1 MTTNAINTI
10 ISMADKKYD
19 QEILDTLTDA
29 ILSGTGMIIDMY
41 DTVNIKP
48 YEDLLTEDANYF
60 TIMNF
65 LYRLLPDQDESHTI
79 LLVNNANLIKELGVT
94 DMLIYDM
101 YTKLG
106 VRDFLVFRSASMKD
120 LAGTDVK
127 KRLYDETD
135 SKFVYNLGRP
145 ISEHLAVTYRDL
157 RHTSED
163 TEFVDNWLNDV
174 TYTDAKRAIIIPDM
188 EASLSAD
195 PDVVRNFVKECTSKG
210 CIVVNQIVTFIIP
223 ESTKPTDKGYGL
235 MI

>member
-1 MTTNAINTI
+1 MITNAINTI

-29 ILSGTGMIIDMY
+29 ALSGTGMIIDMH
-41 DTVNIKP
+41 DTVKIKP
-48 YEDLLTEDANYF
+48 CEDLFTEDANYF

-65 LYRLLPDQDESHTI
+65 LYRLLPDRDDSLAI

-94 DMLIYDM
+94 DMLICDM

-127 KRLYDETD
+127 KLLYDETD
-135 SKFVYNLGRP
+135 SKFLYNLGKP

-157 RHTSED
+157 RQH
-163 TEFVDNWLNDV
+163 
-174 TYTDAKRAIIIPDM
+174 
-188 EASLSAD
+188 
-195 PDVVRNFVKECTSKG
+195 
-210 CIVVNQIVTFIIP
+210 
-223 ESTKPTDKGYGL
+223 
-235 MI
+235 